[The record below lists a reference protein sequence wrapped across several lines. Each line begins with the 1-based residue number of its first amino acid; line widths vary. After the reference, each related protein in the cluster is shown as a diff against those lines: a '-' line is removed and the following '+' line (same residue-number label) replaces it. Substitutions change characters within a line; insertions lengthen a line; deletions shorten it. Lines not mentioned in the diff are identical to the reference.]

1 VLKKLNSPWVGSIMG
16 LIVFMAVTAATWNS
30 ATQKIQAAHAAA
42 IAATNQVAKTET
54 PWSFDTAEIDALV
67 KELREE
73 RDMLNKREKDLNDLA
88 DRLRSERNELTQLT
102 QTVFRMQ
109 KEFDQSVSR
118 VSEEETANLKKL
130 AKTYSVMEAEGAAAI
145 FKQMDDASVVKIMVF
160 MKEQETSPIITALSK
175 GGDAD
180 AKRAADLTE
189 RLRVAVVPKK
199 K

>member
-1 VLKKLNSPWVGSIMG
+1 MLKKLYSPWIGSILG
-16 LIVFMAVTAATWNS
+16 LIVFMAVTAATWNA
-30 ATQKIQAAHAAA
+30 ATRKIDAANAAA
-42 IAATNQVAKTET
+42 AAEAQKAEKTET
-54 PWSFDTAEIDALV
+54 PWSFDTAEIDSLV

-73 RDMLNKREKDLNDLA
+73 RQTLAKREKDLNDLA
-88 DRLRSERNELTQLT
+88 DRLRAERNELTQLT

-109 KEFDQSVSR
+109 KEFDSSVSR
-118 VSEEETANLKKL
+118 VSEEETGNLKKL
-130 AKTYSVMEAEGAAAI
+130 AKTYSAMDAEGAANI

-160 MKEQETSPIITALSK
+160 MKEQETSPIITALAK
-175 GGDAD
+175 GGEAD

>member
-1 VLKKLNSPWVGSIMG
+1 MLKKLNSPWVGSILGLVAFMG
-16 LIVFMAVTAATWNS
+16 VTAATWNS
-30 ATQKIQAAHAAA
+30 ATRKIQSAHEAAV
-42 IAATNQVAKTET
+42 TNNIAKTET
-54 PWSFDTAEIDALV
+54 PWSFDTAEIDSLVNELKEGREALA
-67 KELREE
+67 
-73 RDMLNKREKDLNDLA
+73 KREKELNELA
-88 DRLRSERNELTQLT
+88 DRLRSERNELTTLT

-130 AKTYSVMEAEGAAAI
+130 AKTYSVMEADGAAAI

-160 MKEQETSPIITALSK
+160 MKEQETSPIISALAK
-175 GGDAD
+175 GGEAE
-180 AKRAADLTE
+180 AKRAAELTE